1 MNLGGHSFYDL
12 SSIIPISIENIFYS
26 VLESVFHTDRN
37 LKKERKIRKMD
48 GNIKI
53 TIDSSELDETIEKAN
68 RLKEILLEIQNLIHS
83 LGNKN

>member
-1 MNLGGHSFYDL
+1 
-12 SSIIPISIENIFYS
+12 
-26 VLESVFHTDRN
+26 VESVFHTDRN
-37 LKKERKIRKMD
+37 IKKERKIKKMD

-53 TIDSSELDETIEKAN
+53 TIASSELDETIEKAN

>member
-1 MNLGGHSFYDL
+1 
-12 SSIIPISIENIFYS
+12 
-26 VLESVFHTDRN
+26 LESVFHTDRN

>member
-1 MNLGGHSFYDL
+1 
-12 SSIIPISIENIFYS
+12 
-26 VLESVFHTDRN
+26 VESVFHTDRN
-37 LKKERKIRKMD
+37 IKKERKIKKMD